1 MNNKKKNE
9 NYKKWKFPMD
19 SLAPSRF
26 FKCIFVSNN
35 KKSQLHFPTFMPKIA
50 IKKLRQ
56 NCTKRGGCI

>member
-1 MNNKKKNE
+1 
-9 NYKKWKFPMD
+9 MD

-56 NCTKRGGCI
+56 NCTKRGMYITMYGESMEEA